1 MLGCYGAVAVRGV
14 AATSSWKWPLDKIVC
29 VRTILPERMR
39 SSKSSLTIAT
49 GGRRGTYDE
58 E

>member
-1 MLGCYGAVAVRGV
+1 VRGV
-14 AATSSWKWPLDKIVC
+14 AATRSWKWPLDKIVC
-29 VRTILPERMR
+29 VRTILSERMR

-49 GGRRGTYDE
+49 GGRRGAHDE